1 MAPAPLDQR
10 VRRADVL
17 WRRAG
22 DRVLIRRIG
31 NDNLLVLA
39 GTGAELWATIDGERT
54 VGAIAASLA
63 EAHGVA
69 IDVVSADVQAAI
81 AELVAEQVVVAP

>member
-1 MAPAPLDQR
+1 MASVPLDQR

-31 NDNLLVLA
+31 SDNLLVLA
-39 GTGAELWATIDGERT
+39 GTGAELWAAIDAERT
-54 VGAIAASLA
+54 VGAIVASLA
-63 EAHGVA
+63 EAHGVTTG
-69 IDVVSADVQAAI
+69 VVAPDVQRAI
-81 AELVAEQVVVAP
+81 AELIAERAVIAP

>member
-1 MAPAPLDQR
+1 MAAVPLDQR

-54 VGAIAASLA
+54 VGAIVASLA
-63 EAHGVA
+63 EAHDVGV
-69 IDVVSADVQAAI
+69 DVVSADVQAAI